1 MLQASRSYNSLNQD
15 TGFQYDAA
23 GNVIQDLLNQYVYDP
38 EGRLCGVM
46 NLLTTTMTQYIYDAE
61 GNRVA
66 KGNPTTKS
74 CAIGNG
80 FAGSAL
86 YLLDL
91 GGQQVT
97 ELNTSSGSMQP
108 AHSNVFAGGKLLA
121 TWDAATSTN
130 PAGTH
135 FHFTDMIGTRR
146 IQTSAQGALE
156 LTCVSLPF
164 GNGLSCVQPP
174 NSTAVDAT
182 EHHFTQKE
190 RDTESGNDFFMARYY
205 SSTNGVFLT
214 PDWSTKPEGVP
225 CADITNPQSLNLYA
239 YVEQPADARGP
250 ERACMAGPRSFKQW
264 P

>member
-1 MLQASRSYNSLNQD
+1 MMS
-15 TGFQYDAA
+15 
-23 GNVIQDLLNQYVYDP
+23 I
-38 EGRLCGVM
+38 
-46 NLLTTTMTQYIYDAE
+46 LTTTVTQYIYDTE

-97 ELNTSSGSMQP
+97 ELDWTTATTPPSFQP
-108 AHSNVFAGGKLLA
+108 VHSNVFAGGKLLA

-146 IQTSAQGALE
+146 IQTSALGALE

-164 GNGLSCVQPP
+164 GNGLSCVQSP

-182 EHHFTQKE
+182 EHHFT
-190 RDTESGNDFFMARYY
+190 TEGARY
-205 SSTNGVFLT
+205 
-214 PDWSTKPEGVP
+214 
-225 CADITNPQSLNLYA
+225 
-239 YVEQPADARGP
+239 
-250 ERACMAGPRSFKQW
+250 
-264 P
+264 

>member
-1 MLQASRSYNSLNQD
+1 MQNEANASATSGAYNGTSIVWSYDPFGNRKFETPSVALGYSVSQPLPPTFTASYTTNNQMQSI
-15 TGFQYDAA
+15 TYDPLGS
-23 GNVIQDLLNQYVYDP
+23 GNVVQDNLNKYFYDGA
-38 EGRLCGVM
+38 GRLCGVM
-46 NLLTTTMTQYIYDAE
+46 NLLTTAMTQYIYDTE

-97 ELNTSSGSMQP
+97 ELDWTTATTPPSFQP
-108 AHSNVFAGGKLLA
+108 VHSNVFAGGKLLA

-146 IQTSAQGALE
+146 IQTSALGALE

-164 GNGLSCVQPP
+164 GNGLSCVQSP
-174 NSTAVDAT
+174 NSTAVVT
-182 EHHFTQKE
+182 SSF
-190 RDTESGNDFFMARYY
+190 ESVMEENSFSR
-205 SSTNGVFLT
+205 L
-214 PDWSTKPEGVP
+214 
-225 CADITNPQSLNLYA
+225 SL
-239 YVEQPADARGP
+239 E
-250 ERACMAGPRSFKQW
+250 
-264 P
+264 